1 MYRVLEPGQGESDG
15 LGRLTTISIFKMR
28 CMNKY
33 KVKFKQAVSGF
44 EFCEAVIDAENQ
56 VEALAKFDNRDFTVY
71 VRTKEDVERTAN
83 ADEVESIEQIS

>member
-1 MYRVLEPGQGESDG
+1 MRAAVGATHHLSH
-15 LGRLTTISIFKMR
+15 FKMR

-56 VEALAKFDNRDFTVY
+56 VDALAKFENRDFTVY
-71 VRTKEDVERTAN
+71 LRVKEEVERTAN
-83 ADEVESIEQIS
+83 ADEVESIEQIN

>member
-1 MYRVLEPGQGESDG
+1 MRAAVGATHHLP
-15 LGRLTTISIFKMR
+15 LFKMR

-56 VEALAKFDNRDFTVY
+56 VDALAKFENRDFTVY
-71 VRTKEDVERTAN
+71 LRVKEEVERTAD
-83 ADEVESIEQIS
+83 ADEVESIEQID